1 MYMFAPIMIIIP
13 LYVVFC
19 LPFWRWL
26 LRSFFQSIPL
36 ELEEATLADGA
47 GRGRAVSYIMLP

>member
-1 MYMFAPIMIIIP
+1 MFAPIMIIIL

-19 LPFWRWL
+19 LPLWLWL
-26 LRSFFQSIPL
+26 LGSFFQSIPH

-47 GRGRAVSYIMLP
+47 GRGRAVCYIMLP